1 MLSAIRELSEGY
13 PIIIVGGIDTPK
25 YLDNM
30 FQYKLGNLKYIATQL
45 QRYKFFLGV
54 DSGVAAA
61 LALALAPDVPFGT
74 HFCDDPD
81 LLLDCIVCGD
91 CFIDPLLAG

>member
-1 MLSAIRELSEGY
+1 MKGWNGIKDMIFIQLKFKSLYGSQRLIASNDNYLGL
-13 PIIIVGGIDTPK
+13 GGLP
-25 YLDNM
+25 
-30 FQYKLGNLKYIATQL
+30 
-45 QRYKFFLGV
+45 RFLGV

-61 LALALAPDVPFGT
+61 LALALSPDVPFGT

-81 LLLDCIVCGD
+81 LLLECTVCGD